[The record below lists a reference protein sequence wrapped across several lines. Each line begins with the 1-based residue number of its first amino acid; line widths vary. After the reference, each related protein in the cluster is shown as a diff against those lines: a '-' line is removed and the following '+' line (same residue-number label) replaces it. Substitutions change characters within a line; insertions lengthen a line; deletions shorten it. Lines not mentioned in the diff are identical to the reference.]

1 MAAGDDIGGKQ
12 RAIVGRARQ
21 SALATDDA
29 VERTVAEIRHLTRT
43 ASLNLALEVGEIV
56 FRRVFG
62 GDMDSVRKHGPK
74 HASFRQLALHPDLPM
89 SATGLWRA
97 VTMFEL
103 SQRMPQL
110 KRCKHIGAS
119 HIHAVLGLPPRDQ
132 ERLLTRAERQKLK
145 ASEVRAQAAAR
156 RKGAGGRPPKLEIV
170 KALDQLR
177 RVAVVPLS
185 TFSDKSVLR
194 RMGEEEVEVALTT
207 IDEIEQRLAA
217 LRAALR
223 EAMVP

>member
-1 MAAGDDIGGKQ
+1 M
-12 RAIVGRARQ
+12 
-21 SALATDDA
+21 
-29 VERTVAEIRHLTRT
+29 AEIRHLTRKAT
-43 ASLNLALEVGEIV
+43 LDLALEVGEIV
-56 FRRVFG
+56 FRRVFD
-62 GDMDSVRKHGPK
+62 GDIEAVRAHGPK
-74 HASFRQLALHPDLPM
+74 HASFRQLALHPELPM

-132 ERLLTRAERQKLK
+132 ERLLARAERQKLK
-145 ASEVRAQAAAR
+145 ACELRTQAAAR

-170 KALDQLR
+170 KALEQLR
-177 RVAVVPLS
+177 RVAGVPLS
-185 TFSDKSVLR
+185 TFSDRSVLR
-194 RMGEEEVEVALTT
+194 RMGGEDVEVALTT

-223 EAMVP
+223 DAVVS